1 MGRKKMPCYRI
12 VVVDSKVRRDGR
24 YLEKLGFYNPLTK
37 PATVVIDK
45 EKVLEWLKKGAEPTD
60 TVFNILQKQGIAL
73 EWHMMRNDLDEK
85 ARSIELQKWEM
96 SRNIKT
102 MAAPSAPL
110 KSKPEP
116 EPGPE
121 PELELK
127 PEETPKSEPIK
138 VEEEK
143 TIVAESE
150 SEVVTPETSEAPE
163 ATEA

>member
-102 MAAPSAPL
+102 PATQASPVE
-110 KSKPEP
+110 SKPEP
-116 EPGPE
+116 EPE
-121 PELELK
+121 AK
-127 PEETPKSEPIK
+127 PEEVATPEPVE

-143 TIVAESE
+143 PAVVESE
-150 SEVVTPETSEAPE
+150 SEVVTPEAPE

>member
-1 MGRKKMPCYRI
+1 MAVRMRLFRMGRKKMPCYRI

-37 PATVVIDK
+37 PETVVIDK
-45 EKVLEWLKKGAEPTD
+45 EKVIEWLKKGAEPTD

-73 EWHMMRNDLDEK
+73 EWHMMRNNLDDK

-102 MAAPSAPL
+102 PTAPVAPVE
-110 KSKPEP
+110 SKPEP
-116 EPGPE
+116 KT
-121 PELELK
+121 K
-127 PEETPKSEPIK
+127 PEEAPQPEP

-143 TIVAESE
+143 TEVVEGE
-150 SEVVTPETSEAPE
+150 SEVVTPETPE
-163 ATEA
+163 ATEV

>member
-37 PATVVIDK
+37 PETVVIDK
-45 EKVLEWLKKGAEPTD
+45 EKVIEWLKKGAEPTD

-73 EWHMMRNDLDEK
+73 EWHMMRNNLDDK

-102 MAAPSAPL
+102 PTAPVAPVE
-110 KSKPEP
+110 SKPEP
-116 EPGPE
+116 KT
-121 PELELK
+121 K
-127 PEETPKSEPIK
+127 PEEAPQPEP

-143 TIVAESE
+143 TEVVEGE
-150 SEVVTPETSEAPE
+150 SEVVTPETPE
-163 ATEA
+163 ATEV